1 VTVRAA
7 AVAAIVGVL
16 VALSATV
23 HAEDAAATGSPID
36 ERKALAFSQSVIGK
50 PIDDYMLV
58 DRDGQPVR
66 LSRYRGKP
74 LLVSFIYTGCFQ
86 ICPTTTKFLAKAV
99 AAAADAL
106 GEASFN
112 VVSIGFNLP
121 FDTPSAMRTFA
132 KQQGI
137 TAKNWQF
144 LSPEPATLAQL
155 TRDFGFLYEPTPKG
169 YDHLIQVTVVDPEG
183 RVYRQIYGDSFELP
197 MLVVPMKELVT
208 GTPTPL
214 GNLAA
219 FAERVRIL
227 CTVYDPASG
236 RYRFNYALVIELLV
250 GASIIA
256 FGIYFLLAEWRKH
269 LREGEPL
276 ESSTGPRPPCS
287 GKSLKSVNPSRSR

>member
-1 VTVRAA
+1 MNVRAA
-7 AVAAIVGVL
+7 AVAAVL
-16 VALSATV
+16 GLLAALSPRV
-23 HAEDAAATGSPID
+23 YAEDGTTAAGSPLD

-50 PIDDYMLV
+50 PIGDYALV

-99 AAAADAL
+99 AAATDAL
-106 GEASFN
+106 GEDSFN

-137 TAKNWQF
+137 TAKNWEF
-144 LSPEPATLAQL
+144 LSPDPATLEAL
-155 TRDFGFLYEPTPKG
+155 TQDFGFVYYPTPKG
-169 YDHLIQVTVVDPEG
+169 YDHLIQVTLLDPEG

-197 MLVVPMKELVT
+197 MLVVPMKDLVT
-208 GTPTPL
+208 GTPTPFD
-214 GNLAA
+214 NLAA

-236 RYRFNYALVIELLV
+236 RYRLDYALVIELLV
-250 GASIIA
+250 GASIIG
-256 FGIYFLLAEWRKH
+256 FGVVSLLAEWRKH
-269 LREGEPL
+269 
-276 ESSTGPRPPCS
+276 
-287 GKSLKSVNPSRSR
+287 KRSAAHGG

>member
-1 VTVRAA
+1 MNVRAA
-7 AVAAIVGVL
+7 ALAAVFGIL
-16 VALSATV
+16 ATLCNPL
-23 HAEDAAATGSPID
+23 HAADGAGASPLD
-36 ERKALAFSQSVIGK
+36 ERKALDFSRSVIGK
-50 PIDDYMLV
+50 PIGDYALV
-58 DRDGQPVR
+58 DRDGHSVR

-86 ICPTTTKFLAKAV
+86 VCPTTTKFLAKAV
-99 AAAADAL
+99 AAAKDAL

-137 TAKNWQF
+137 TAKNWEF
-144 LSPEPATLAQL
+144 LSPDPATLEAL
-155 TRDFGFLYEPTPKG
+155 TQDFGFLYYPTPKG
-169 YDHLIQVTVVDPEG
+169 YDHLIQVTLVDAQG

-197 MLVVPMKELVT
+197 MLVAPMKELVT

-214 GNLAA
+214 GDLAA

-236 RYRFNYALVIELLV
+236 RYRLNYAVVIELIV
-250 GASIIA
+250 GAGIIG
-256 FGIYFLLAEWRKH
+256 FGVFSLLAEWRKH
-269 LREGEPL
+269 KRTAPRLG
-276 ESSTGPRPPCS
+276 SS
-287 GKSLKSVNPSRSR
+287 

>member
-1 VTVRAA
+1 VNVRAA
-7 AVAAIVGVL
+7 AVAAVL
-16 VALSATV
+16 GLLAALSTPM
-23 HAEDAAATGSPID
+23 HADDGAATGSPLD
-36 ERKALAFSQSVIGK
+36 ERKALAFSRSVIGK
-50 PIDDYMLV
+50 PIGDYALV

-99 AAAADAL
+99 AAADDAL
-106 GEASFN
+106 GEGSFN

-132 KQQGI
+132 KQQGV
-137 TAKNWQF
+137 TAKNWEF
-144 LSPEPATLAQL
+144 LSPDPATLEDL

-169 YDHLIQVTVVDPEG
+169 YDHLIQVTLLDAQG

-197 MLVVPMKELVT
+197 MLVVPMKDLVT
-208 GTPTPL
+208 GTPTPFD
-214 GNLAA
+214 NLAA

-236 RYRFNYALVIELLV
+236 RYRLNYALVIELLV
-250 GASIIA
+250 GASIIV
-256 FGIYFLLAEWRKH
+256 FGVFSLLAEWRKH
-269 LREGEPL
+269 KRAAPHG
-276 ESSTGPRPPCS
+276 G
-287 GKSLKSVNPSRSR
+287 

>member
-1 VTVRAA
+1 MNVRAA
-7 AVAAIVGVL
+7 TVAAVL
-16 VALSATV
+16 VALAALSPLASAEEGAT
-23 HAEDAAATGSPID
+23 AAGSPLD

-50 PIDDYMLV
+50 PIGDYTLV
-58 DRDGQPVR
+58 DRDGQSVR

-86 ICPTTTKFLAKAV
+86 VCPTTTKFLAKAV

-106 GEASFN
+106 GESSFN

-137 TAKNWQF
+137 TAQNWEF
-144 LSPEPATLAQL
+144 LSPDPATLEPL
-155 TRDFGFLYEPTPKG
+155 TRDFGFLYAPTPKG
-169 YDHLIQVTVVDPEG
+169 YDHLIQVTLVDPQG

-214 GNLAA
+214 GDLAA
-219 FAERVRIL
+219 FVERVRIL

-236 RYRFNYALVIELLV
+236 RYRLNYAIVIELLV
-250 GASIIA
+250 GASIIVLGVFA
-256 FGIYFLLAEWRKH
+256 LLMEWRKH
-269 LREGEPL
+269 KRAAA
-276 ESSTGPRPPCS
+276 S
-287 GKSLKSVNPSRSR
+287 GG